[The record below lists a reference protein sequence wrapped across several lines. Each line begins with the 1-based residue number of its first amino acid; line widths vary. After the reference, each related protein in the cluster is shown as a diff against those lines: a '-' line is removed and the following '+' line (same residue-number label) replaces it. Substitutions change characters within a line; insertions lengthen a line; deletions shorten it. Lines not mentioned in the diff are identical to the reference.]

1 MSLSLIYVN
10 LATLAVGSLFYGIYS
25 VLFSMSIY
33 LFIRRHNAEYTSP
46 ESRKNNSIFKSM
58 VFLSAI
64 LLFVVVTTHWS
75 ITVYGAF
82 FAFRSFPSCPDGE
95 ISGNEHTQLVLDT
108 AQDSVLSVVIL
119 LGDSLITHRLWVVWS
134 HKKLILVIPLL
145 SIATLTITS
154 SLSTYTNVHNPDVF
168 SNPYLRVNI
177 GLTLLT
183 TIFCTVFISWRI
195 WTVTRF
201 SILSEGNN
209 LRRFLII
216 VVESAA
222 FYALWT
228 LFFAITYTTKSIV
241 QSLVIQIGPA
251 VVGMVNAL
259 IHTRVGLGWTSDQ
272 MPELPAPSTLRF
284 AGRSAD
290 ESRGESTS
298 VRMRD
303 IL

>member
-10 LATLAVGSLFYGIYS
+10 LATLALGSLFYGIYS
-25 VLFSMSIY
+25 VLFSISIY

-46 ESRKNNSIFKSM
+46 ESRKNNSIYKSM

-64 LLFVVVTTHWS
+64 SLFAVVTTHWL

-82 FAFRSFPSCPDGE
+82 IAFRSFPSCPDSE
-95 ISGNEHTQLVLDT
+95 ISVNENSQLVLDT
-108 AQDSVLSVVIL
+108 AQDSVLSAAII

-145 SIATLTITS
+145 SLATLTITS
-154 SLSTYTNVHNPDVF
+154 SFSTYTNVHNPDVF
-168 SNPYLRVNI
+168 SNPYLKVNT
-177 GLTLLT
+177 GLILLYVFCLYRFHSGFFIQAIART
-183 TIFCTVFISWRI
+183 TIFCTAFISWRI

-201 SILSEGNN
+201 SKLSEGNN
-209 LRRFLII
+209 LRAL
-216 VVESAA
+216 VVQ
-222 FYALWT
+222 T
-228 LFFAITYTTKSIV
+228 
-241 QSLVIQIGPA
+241 GPA

-272 MPELPAPSTLRF
+272 MQELPAPSALRF

-290 ESRGESTS
+290 ESREESTS